1 MKKAATFILAVLVS
15 AGITSCEKTKEDI
28 NKATEFDM
36 NYSTEFTI
44 PSSTLTVP
52 GGAPSATTQPID
64 FNTPE
69 ISTASANRFTS
80 ESTTKD
86 LIEEIK
92 MTKFNISNPGGNLNY
107 LKSFTIYLKTSNLGD
122 VAVASKTVVP
132 QNVSTL
138 DADLANV
145 NIKEYIFKDK
155 IQFRINVVL
164 ITGTGASG
172 DQKLK
177 TTQTMHVK
185 GKRI

>member
-1 MKKAATFILAVLVS
+1 MKKAALFIFAVLVF
-15 AGITSCEKTKEDI
+15 AGITSCEKTKSDI

-36 NYSTEFTI
+36 DYSTEFTV
-44 PSSTLTVP
+44 PSSTLNVP
-52 GGAPSATTQPID
+52 GGTPSATTQPID

-69 ISTASANRFTS
+69 IPTASASKFS
-80 ESTTKD
+80 SQSTTKD

-92 MTKFNISNPGGNLNY
+92 MIKFNISNPSGNLNF

-122 VAVASKTVVP
+122 VPVASKTVIP
-132 QNVSTL
+132 QNVSSL
-138 DADLANV
+138 DADLADV

-164 ITGTGASG
+164 VTGTGASA

-177 TTQTMHVK
+177 TSQTMHVK